1 MRNPEHSAFGSRSL
15 SCHRAGKRGVH
26 SPEQEIEMTR
36 SNNTPGRA
44 LQQDARAWSAFTDT
58 KYTAALRQVSSP
70 LAQGLLGE
78 RVSARRLIAA
88 LNDHELIGAHGGDPI
103 LGENGV
109 RSASPWHFDGKTDY
123 VELALITDTLRMF
136 TPTSPDEAPEVG
148 SYSLKHTAEWFLSP
162 HCSYVSN
169 GRLIWA
175 AAALGLPI
183 ADPDGD
189 GPNLLIGVSDREHDY
204 VRRMVGSGHTR
215 PQADHYRPAGYEHLR
230 AALARA
236 AGGEVITDR
245 WVRPVP
251 VDEPAPFHDWLIRQ
265 VGRDDV
271 VGDLA
276 GDYSAGVRG
285 SDHRV
290 ARAAGDLLAI
300 FHEVSHSPEA
310 YDAVVTSIAEWMRT
324 EPSAAPIRT
333 ERVVGDSHDHG
344 GWGAGA
350 GTVERYEYVCPCGG
364 GAIIEEH
371 DDVPGFRD
379 HDVWIACDKCREQWR
394 FVDGR
399 SVRDWALEPVSVTA
413 AN

>member
-1 MRNPEHSAFGSRSL
+1 
-15 SCHRAGKRGVH
+15 
-26 SPEQEIEMTR
+26 MTPN
-36 SNNTPGRA
+36 NNTPSRA
-44 LQQDARAWSAFTDT
+44 FQQDARAWSAFTGT
-58 KYTAALRQVSSP
+58 NYTSALRQMSSP
-70 LAQGLLGE
+70 LAQGLLGP

-88 LNDHELIGAHGGDPI
+88 LNDHELIGANGGAPR

-109 RSASPWHFDGKTDY
+109 RSDSPWSFNGKTDY
-123 VELALITDTLRMF
+123 IQLALITDMLRMF
-136 TPTSPDEAPEVG
+136 TPTSGSEVPEVG

-162 HCSYVSN
+162 HFSYVSN

-183 ADPDGD
+183 TDPDGD
-189 GPNLLIGVSDREHDY
+189 GPNLLIGVSEREHDY
-204 VRRMVGSGHTR
+204 VRRMVGLGQTR

-236 AGGEVITDR
+236 AAGELITEG
-245 WVRPVP
+245 WLRPEP
-251 VDEPAPFHDWLIRQ
+251 VAEPAPFHDWLVQQ
-265 VGRDDV
+265 VSRNDV

-276 GDYSAGVRG
+276 GDYAAGVRD

-290 ARAAGDLLAI
+290 ARTADELLAI

-324 EPSAAPIRT
+324 EPSPAPIRT
-333 ERVVGDSHDHG
+333 EPVGGDAHNHG

-350 GTVERYEYVCPCGG
+350 GTVERYEFLCPCGDG
-364 GAIIEEH
+364 TIVEEH
-371 DDVPGFRD
+371 DNIPGFRE
-379 HDVWIACDKCREQWR
+379 HDVRIDCDKCHAEWR

-399 SVRDWALEPVSVTA
+399 GVRDWALEPAVVHPA
-413 AN
+413 A